1 MQKLFF
7 RIYLNIFS
15 LSMLGNCASFPEYT
29 IDEKSEKLSAKMKTG
44 ANWNNWQETDAITF
58 LFAGN
63 DFIFWDKKRNLVE
76 VAWSSWGDKIKVQ
89 FSQKPFAAEVWVD
102 DEVETDSGDRSDYVK
117 KAYELFTN
125 HTFWFNPAYH
135 VFSPGTRRGITG
147 DGDLAVIFSS
157 GGVTPGD
164 KYLFKLDESGKIK
177 SMRMW
182 VSIVP
187 FKGLTASFTDY
198 IKTES
203 NLQVSTLHEIGFF
216 DLKLANVASYTNYPA
231 GEDRFKPLLEKIAQ
245 AKS

>member
-1 MQKLFF
+1 M
-7 RIYLNIFS
+7 
-15 LSMLGNCASFPEYT
+15 MLGHCASFPGYNVNEQ
-29 IDEKSEKLSAKMKTG
+29 SEKLGAKMKAG
-44 ANWNNWQETDAITF
+44 ANWDNWQETDAVTF

-76 VAWSSWGDKIKVQ
+76 VSWSSWGDKIKVQ

-102 DEVETDSGDRSDYVK
+102 NEIATDPSDRSGYVK
-117 KAYELFTN
+117 KAYERFTN

-135 VFSPGTRRGITG
+135 VFSPGTKRGITE

-164 KYLFKLDESGKIK
+164 KYIFKLDDSGKIK

-187 FKGLTASFTDY
+187 FKGLTASFKDY

-203 NLQVSTLHEIGFF
+203 DLQVSTLHEISFF
-216 DLKLANVASYTNYPA
+216 DLKLENVASYTNYPSD
-231 GEDRFKPLLEKIAQ
+231 EDRFRFLLKKIAQ
-245 AKS
+245 EKS